1 MSAQFGTTR
10 DLFVHELQG
19 AYHMER
25 RLVDVL
31 DEMAAN
37 ATNDR
42 ISTGFADH
50 RDETREHV
58 ERVEEAFRAMG
69 IEPEERQ
76 CPLVEAL
83 DEERRTVEDR
93 VGDRDLLNQFYL
105 GAGMKTERIE
115 LTTYDSLLTMADQL
129 GLGDDVT
136 GPLERN
142 RDSEDD
148 TLKQLRMLSE
158 ASDLKQLWEKLTP

>member
-1 MSAQFGTTR
+1 MQLDTTH
-10 DLFVHELQG
+10 DLFVHELRG

-25 RLVDVL
+25 ELVEAL
-31 DEMAAN
+31 DEMAMR

-69 IEPEERQ
+69 LEPEERE
-76 CPLVEAL
+76 CAVVEAL
-83 DEERRTVEDR
+83 DEERRTVEDA

-105 GAGMKTERIE
+105 GAGMKTERVEI
-115 LTTYDSLLTMADQL
+115 TTYEGLLTMADRL
-129 GLGDDVT
+129 DLDDDVT
-136 GPLERN
+136 DPLQLN
-142 RDSEDD
+142 LDSEET
-148 TLKQLRMLSE
+148 TLKELRTLST